1 MELLTLLPLLLL
13 ALGNMHYK
21 SSRGCITVDIG
32 TIKNRDELKFA
43 YQFPATMPI
52 IDIKLKH

>member
-1 MELLTLLPLLLL
+1 MEYLTLLPLLLL

-21 SSRGCITVDIG
+21 SSRGGITLDIG

-43 YQFPATMPI
+43 YQFPAVLPI
-52 IDIKLKH
+52 IDIKLKN